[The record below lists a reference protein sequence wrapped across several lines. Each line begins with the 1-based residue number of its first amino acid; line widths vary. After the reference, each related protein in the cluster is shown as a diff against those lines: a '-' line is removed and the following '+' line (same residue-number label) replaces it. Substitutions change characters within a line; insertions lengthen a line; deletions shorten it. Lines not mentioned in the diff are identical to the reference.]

1 VIKNKAY
8 KFRIYPN
15 KEQQAFLAKCF
26 GCSRFVYNYFLRLT
40 IDTYAESKQTLKY
53 SHYAKLLTKLKK
65 AIDYKWLTEVN
76 SQSLQQSLKDLE
88 KAFVSFFSKQ
98 NQFPRFKKKTNRQSF
113 RVPQHF
119 SITQDGKLKLPKMK
133 PIKMVVHR
141 EIIGRLCN
149 LTISQ
154 TPTGKYYASIV
165 IEQEVELLPLQGDRI
180 GIDVN
185 LGKIVVTSDGD
196 EYNNPKYLKKS
207 LKKIK
212 RLSRN
217 LSRKQKD
224 SNRRNK
230 ARIVLAKI
238 QEKVGNQRLDLH
250 HKLSTKLCKENQ
262 LIATEDLAIK
272 NLIKNPKL
280 SRHIAD
286 VAWGQFLTLLGN
298 KAENLGCELKK
309 VERFFP
315 SSKRCHV
322 CGWIK
327 TDLTLSDRQWE
338 CKECL
343 TFHESRDKNAAINIL
358 LFADN
363 KIPQEV
369 RKSTLKEEDAMF
381 EETSNIP
388 AVRNT

>member
-1 VIKNKAY
+1 MIKNKAY

-15 KEQQAFLAKCF
+15 KEQQHFFAKSF
-26 GCSRFVYNYFLRLT
+26 GCSRFVYNHFLRLT

-65 AIDYKWLTEVN
+65 EINYNWLTEVN

-98 NQFPRFKKKTNRQSF
+98 NQFPKFKKKINCQSF

-119 SITQDGKLKLPKMK
+119 SIAEDGKLKLPKIK
-133 PIKMVVHR
+133 PIKMVIHR
-141 EIIGRLCN
+141 EIIGKLCN
-149 LTISQ
+149 VTISK
-154 TPTGKYYASIV
+154 TPTGKYYASI
-165 IEQEVELLPLQGDRI
+165 IVEYEAESLALQGYKI

-185 LGKIVVTSDGD
+185 LGKIVVTSNGD
-196 EYNNPKYLKKS
+196 EYDNPKYLKKS
-207 LKKIK
+207 LKKLK

-217 LSRKQKD
+217 LSRKQQG

-230 ARIVLAKI
+230 ARVRLATI
-238 QEKVGNQRLDLH
+238 HEKVANQRLDLH

-272 NLIKNPKL
+272 NLIKNPQL
-280 SRHIAD
+280 ARHIAD
-286 VAWGQFLTLLGN
+286 VAWGQLLTLLEY
-298 KAENLGCELKK
+298 KSETFGCEIKQ
-309 VERFFP
+309 VDRFFP

-327 TDLTLSDRQWE
+327 TDLTLKDRQWKCE
-338 CKECL
+338 ECL
-343 TFHESRDKNAAINIL
+343 TFHESRDRNAAINIL

-369 RKSTLKEEDAMF
+369 RKSTLKEIP
-381 EETSNIP
+381 ETVCISR
-388 AVRNT
+388 VTD

>member
-1 VIKNKAY
+1 MIKNKVY
-8 KFRIYPN
+8 KYRIYPN

-26 GCSRFVYNYFLRLT
+26 GCSRFVYNHFLRLT
-40 IDTYAESKQTLKY
+40 IDTYAESKRTLKY
-53 SHYAKLLTKLKK
+53 SNYAKLLTKLKK
-65 AIDYKWLTEVN
+65 EIDYSWLAEVN

-98 NQFPRFKKKTNRQSF
+98 NQFPRFKQKTNRQSF

-119 SITQDGKLKLPKMK
+119 SITEDGKLKLPKMK
-133 PIKMVVHR
+133 PIKMVIHR
-141 EIIGRLCN
+141 KIVGQLCN
-149 LTISQ
+149 VTISK
-154 TPTGKYYASIV
+154 TPTGKYYASV
-165 IEQEVELLPLQGDRI
+165 VVEYETESLPLQGNRI

-185 LGKIVVTSDGD
+185 LGKIVVTSNGD
-196 EYNNPKYLKKS
+196 EYDSPKYLKKS
-207 LKKIK
+207 LKKLK

-217 LSRKQKD
+217 LSRKQKG
-224 SNRRNK
+224 SNQRNK
-230 ARIVLAKI
+230 ARIALAKI
-238 QEKVGNQRLDLH
+238 HEKVANQRLDLH

-286 VAWGQFLTLLGN
+286 VAWGQFLTLVEY
-298 KAENLGCELKK
+298 KAMNLGCEIKK
-309 VERFFP
+309 VDRFFP
-315 SSKRCHV
+315 SSKRCHS

-327 TDLTLSDRQWE
+327 TDLTLKDRQWKCE
-338 CKECL
+338 ECL
-343 TFHESRDKNAAINIL
+343 TFHASRDKNAALNIL

-369 RKSTLKEEDAMF
+369 RKSTPKEIL
-381 EETSNIP
+381 ETVCISR
-388 AVRNT
+388 VTD

>member
-1 VIKNKAY
+1 MIKNKAY

-15 KEQQAFLAKCF
+15 QEQQTFLGKCF
-26 GCSRFVYNYFLRLT
+26 GCSRFVYNQFLRLT
-40 IDTYAESKQTLKY
+40 IDTYAECKQTLKY
-53 SHYAKLLTKLKK
+53 SDYAPLLTNLKK
-65 AIDYKWLTEVN
+65 EIEYNWLKDVN

-98 NQFPRFKKKTNRQSF
+98 NKFPRFKKKISRQSF

-119 SITQDGKLKLPKMK
+119 SITENGKLKLPKMK
-133 PIKMVVHR
+133 PIKMVMHR
-141 EIIGRLCN
+141 EMVGKLCHV
-149 LTISQ
+149 TISK
-154 TPTGKYYASIV
+154 TPTGKYYASFT
-165 IEQEVELLPLQGDRI
+165 VEYEAESLPLQGERI

-185 LGKIVVTSDGD
+185 LGKIVVTSNGA
-196 EYNNPKYLKKS
+196 EYDNPKYLKKS
-207 LKKIK
+207 LKKLQ

-224 SNRRNK
+224 SNKRK
-230 ARIVLAKI
+230 QARVRLAKI
-238 QEKVGNQRLDLH
+238 HEKVANQRLDLH

-272 NLIKNPKL
+272 NLIKNPRL
-280 SRHIAD
+280 ARHIAD
-286 VAWGQFLTLLGN
+286 VAWGQFLTLLLY
-298 KAENLGCELKK
+298 KSENLGCEIKQ

-327 TDLTLSDRQWE
+327 SDLTLKDRQWKCEE
-338 CKECL
+338 CF
-343 TFHESRDKNAAINIL
+343 TFHDSRDKNAAINIL

-363 KIPQEV
+363 QIPQEV
-369 RKSTLKEEDAMF
+369 RKSTPKEMP
-381 EETSNIP
+381 ETVCISR
-388 AVRNT
+388 VTD

>member
-1 VIKNKAY
+1 
-8 KFRIYPN
+8 
-15 KEQQAFLAKCF
+15 
-26 GCSRFVYNYFLRLT
+26 
-40 IDTYAESKQTLKY
+40 YAESKQTLKY
-53 SHYAKLLTKLKK
+53 SNYAKLLTKLKK
-65 AIDYKWLTEVN
+65 EINYSWLAEVN

-113 RVPQHF
+113 RIPQHF
-119 SITQDGKLKLPKMK
+119 SITKDGKLKLPKMK
-133 PIKMVVHR
+133 PIKMVIHR
-141 EIIGRLCN
+141 EIVGQLCN
-149 LTISQ
+149 VTISQ

-165 IEQEVELLPLQGDRI
+165 VEYEAESLPLQGDRI

-185 LGKIVVTSDGD
+185 LGKIVVTSNGD
-196 EYNNPKYLKKS
+196 EFDNPKYLKKS
-207 LKKIK
+207 LKKLK

-224 SNRRNK
+224 SNQKNK
-230 ARIVLAKI
+230 ARVRLAKI
-238 QEKVGNQRLDLH
+238 HEKIANQRLDLH

-286 VAWGQFLTLLGN
+286 VAWGQLLTLLGY
-298 KAENLGCELKK
+298 KSETFGCEIKK
-309 VERFFP
+309 VDKFFP

-327 TDLTLSDRQWE
+327 TDLTLKDRQWKCE
-338 CKECL
+338 ECL
-343 TFHESRDKNAAINIL
+343 TFHESRDKNAALNIL

-369 RKSTLKEEDAMF
+369 RKSTLKDIP
-381 EETSNIP
+381 ETVCISR
-388 AVRNT
+388 VTD